1 VTDLLNNLVMSVVHL
16 LHADMCVF
24 FEFAQDKQDFFAH
37 ALYAPPSVHM
47 HDDGSGM
54 PAMRPVKKGQP
65 DELIMLI
72 RLPFK
77 DTVLEQR
84 INEGFFYLE
93 PVQLEELAQKSG
105 EEGAIFLREIGPHHM
120 LIIPMNAEENI
131 LGFVAVPTPKGTN
144 CFQPRDVGTLLM
156 ICAQTVSA
164 ISNAQVFEEREEA
177 YAEMKRLNELKDE
190 FLVTASHELR
200 TPLTAISG
208 YSSQLKRQS
217 ARANPQQILRFAT
230 KISFASQQLI
240 DIIANMTEAAQIGA
254 VDKNLDL
261 HLEPVQLLAAAEVA
275 ENMLAFK
282 SEHSIRVDIAPD
294 LWVLGDPPR
303 VRQVLTNLLE
313 NAAKY
318 VPSESTTYVLAEKM
332 TLAQVEPLLS
342 ADQVD
347 HAYLLEH
354 REMPVVLVRVK
365 DQGQGIDAEDQL
377 RIFEKFVRATRVV
390 TTPVR
395 GSGLGLYICRRFINA
410 MSGKLWLEKSVLNEG
425 STFSFYLPYTEPPI
439 GVGP

>member
-1 VTDLLNNLVMSVVHL
+1 MAVVHF
-16 LHADMCVF
+16 LHVDMCVF
-24 FEFAQDKQDFFAH
+24 FEFAQETKDFFAH
-37 ALYAPPSVHM
+37 ALYAPPSVQM

-54 PAMRPVKKGQP
+54 PIIKPPKKGQP
-65 DELIMLI
+65 DEVITLI
-72 RLPFK
+72 RLPFS
-77 DTVLEQR
+77 DTVLEQCM
-84 INEGFFYLE
+84 NEGFFYLE
-93 PVQLEELAQKSG
+93 PMQLEELAQKSDEG
-105 EEGAIFLREIGPHHM
+105 GAIFLREIGYHHM
-120 LIIPMNAEENI
+120 LIIPMNTPDKA
-131 LGFVAVPTPKGTN
+131 LGFLAVPTPNGTN
-144 CFQPRDVGTLLM
+144 CFLPRDVSTLLM

-164 ISNAQVFEEREEA
+164 IRNAKVFEEREEA
-177 YAEMKRLNELKDE
+177 YAEMKRFSELKEE

-240 DIIANMTEAAQIGA
+240 DIVANMTEAAQIGA

-261 HLEPVQLLAAAEVA
+261 HVESVQLLAAAEIAV
-275 ENMLAFK
+275 NMLAFK
-282 SEHSIRVDIAPD
+282 SEQNIRVDIAPD

-318 VPSESTTYVLAEKM
+318 VPAESTVYVLAEKM
-332 TLAQVEPLLS
+332 QLSEVEPLLS

-347 HAYLLEH
+347 HAYLLEY
-354 REMPVVLVRVK
+354 RSMPIVLVRVK
-365 DQGQGIDAEDQL
+365 DQGQGIDPEDQL
-377 RIFEKFVRATRVV
+377 RIFEKFVRGTRVV

-410 MSGKLWLEKSVLNEG
+410 MSGKLWLEKSIPNEG

>member
-1 VTDLLNNLVMSVVHL
+1 
-16 LHADMCVF
+16 
-24 FEFAQDKQDFFAH
+24 
-37 ALYAPPSVHM
+37 
-47 HDDGSGM
+47 
-54 PAMRPVKKGQP
+54 
-65 DELIMLI
+65 
-72 RLPFK
+72 
-77 DTVLEQR
+77 
-84 INEGFFYLE
+84 
-93 PVQLEELAQKSG
+93 
-105 EEGAIFLREIGPHHM
+105 
-120 LIIPMNAEENI
+120 
-131 LGFVAVPTPKGTN
+131 
-144 CFQPRDVGTLLM
+144 
-156 ICAQTVSA
+156 
-164 ISNAQVFEEREEA
+164 
-177 YAEMKRLNELKDE
+177 MK
-190 FLVTASHELR
+190 FWW
-200 TPLTAISG
+200 
-208 YSSQLKRQS
+208 QS

-240 DIIANMTEAAQIGA
+240 DIIANMTEAVQIGA

-294 LWVLGDPPR
+294 LWVLGNPPR

-318 VPSESTTYVLAEKM
+318 VLSESTTYVLAEKM
-332 TLAQVEPLLS
+332 MLAQVEPLLS

-365 DQGQGIDAEDQL
+365 DQGQGIDPEDQL

-410 MSGKLWLEKSVLNEG
+410 MSGKLWLEKSILNEG

>member
-1 VTDLLNNLVMSVVHL
+1 
-16 LHADMCVF
+16 
-24 FEFAQDKQDFFAH
+24 
-37 ALYAPPSVHM
+37 
-47 HDDGSGM
+47 
-54 PAMRPVKKGQP
+54 
-65 DELIMLI
+65 MLI

-120 LIIPMNAEENI
+120 LIIPMNAEENV
-131 LGFVAVPTPKGTN
+131 LGFLVVPTPKGTN

-164 ISNAQVFEEREEA
+164 IRNAQVFEEREEA
-177 YAEMKRLNELKDE
+177 YAEMKRLSELKDE

-318 VPSESTTYVLAEKM
+318 VLSESTTYVLAEKM

-365 DQGQGIDAEDQL
+365 DQGQGIDPEDQL